1 MIIHKRKFLEANICM
16 KARARSRTRT
26 HTIYIYKIIKD
37 VHVGTALAAEIAR
50 MGDHLKT
57 HGVIGNITT
66 CD

>member
-1 MIIHKRKFLEANICM
+1 M
-16 KARARSRTRT
+16 KARARARART

-37 VHVGTALAAEIAR
+37 VHVGTALAAEIAW

>member
-1 MIIHKRKFLEANICM
+1 M
-16 KARARSRTRT
+16 KARAHAHTHAGT
-26 HTIYIYKIIKD
+26 HTIYIYKIKN
-37 VHVGTALAAEIAR
+37 VHVGTALAAEIAW